1 MLSYF
6 CVCLPKKLLLELCLQ
21 ELSKSYEEEAEK
33 AAQNAREFRERITF
47 AMSEKIKQMKE
58 ARRKQS
64 VTQKEKMDDEI
75 R

>member
-1 MLSYF
+1 MFWYF
-6 CVCLPKKLLLELCLQ
+6 K
-21 ELSKSYEEEAEK
+21 ELSKSYDEDAER

-47 AMSEKIKQMKE
+47 AMSEKINQMKE

-64 VTQKEKMDDEI
+64 VTEKEKMDDEI